1 MTLGNH
7 EFDDG
12 VKGLV
17 PFLQNQVVIPCIGPR
32 LCEMILN
39 IPPQTVPFV
48 VSNINTSQTPDLDNL
63 YQPSVVLE
71 VTTLQYVFPLIFYPQ
86 YGVRENNQIY
96 SIYIAQ
102 EHNMP

>member
-1 MTLGNH
+1 MYHHRFNSLLNFDAMTLGNH

-71 VTTLQYVFPLIFYPQ
+71 VTTLRCVLGNLSKTF
-86 YGVRENNQIY
+86 
-96 SIYIAQ
+96 
-102 EHNMP
+102 